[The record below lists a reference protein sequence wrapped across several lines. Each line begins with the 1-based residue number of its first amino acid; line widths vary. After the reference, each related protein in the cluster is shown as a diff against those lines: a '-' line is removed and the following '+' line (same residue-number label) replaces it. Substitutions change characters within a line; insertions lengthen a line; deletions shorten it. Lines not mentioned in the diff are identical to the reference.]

1 MSDEQQYELALKI
14 ATEAHKGQVD
24 KSGVDYIKHPIAVA
38 SFCKNPLAKVAALLH
53 DVIEDTDITEEDLRA
68 RGIED
73 DIIFAALIQTVFG
86 QSMIPVVFHHL
97 EMPGTPG
104 ILHTKRIIVVNIGI
118 AARIITN
125 PERNA
130 VFLPAVRDIFILAS
144 L

>member
-68 RGIED
+68 RGIEE
-73 DIIFAALIQTVFG
+73 DII
-86 QSMIPVVFHHL
+86 
-97 EMPGTPG
+97 E
-104 ILHTKRIIVVNIGI
+104 
-118 AARIITN
+118 
-125 PERNA
+125 
-130 VFLPAVRDIFILAS
+130 AVRLVTKADDFDKNRDMDAYLSAIKKNPIAS
-144 L
+144 Q